1 MDLEENEVV
10 HDRPLPSFSIKL
22 ETEITGEAPLVKRI
36 KYRKTPGLPLLVF
49 GRYVSNNEL
58 VWINS
63 IVETIMIAHYMSNT
77 ARTCPVTIL
86 HRRRFSI
93 SFILQRTSSRS
104 SSKPSFSTMSK
115 AARRTSIESGCTF
128 EFIWDVFRQ
137 KGSSQYCGTNI
148 NVYYVQPV
156 EL

>member
-58 VWINS
+58 V
-63 IVETIMIAHYMSNT
+63 
-77 ARTCPVTIL
+77 
-86 HRRRFSI
+86 
-93 SFILQRTSSRS
+93 
-104 SSKPSFSTMSK
+104 
-115 AARRTSIESGCTF
+115 
-128 EFIWDVFRQ
+128 
-137 KGSSQYCGTNI
+137 
-148 NVYYVQPV
+148 
-156 EL
+156 